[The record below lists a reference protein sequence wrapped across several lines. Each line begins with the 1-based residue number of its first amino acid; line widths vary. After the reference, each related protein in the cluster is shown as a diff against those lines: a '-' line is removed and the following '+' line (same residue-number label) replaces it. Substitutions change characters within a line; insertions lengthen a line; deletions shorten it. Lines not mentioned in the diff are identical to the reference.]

1 MADETITFELIRRID
16 REEQRS
22 PKLSKIP
29 GDFYSVVIS
38 YINQKRKTAKEDR
51 RGMLELKSIE
61 RVVEDIFDRRERKIV
76 TAAVN
81 AARTNIQ
88 PENMIEEEK
97 DFFDLV
103 TATIRQR
110 RDENLKK
117 VFTAEKGVEADLIV
131 FRDSVPEFVGS
142 DMKNYGPFKKGD
154 IAKLP
159 EENTKILVEQGVVEQ
174 FKVMK

>member
-1 MADETITFELIRRID
+1 MADDTITFDLIRRIQ

-22 PKLSKIP
+22 PKLAEIP
-29 GDFYSVVIS
+29 ENFYDAAMS
-38 YINQKRKTAKEDR
+38 YINQKRQIGEDR
-51 RGMLELKSIE
+51 KGVLEVKSIE
-61 RVVEDIFDRRERKIV
+61 RLIEDIFDRRERKIV

-81 AARTNIQ
+81 TARTNIQ

-103 TATIRQR
+103 AATIRQR
-110 RDENLKK
+110 REAKLRTM
-117 VFTAEKGVEADLIV
+117 FTVEKGEKEDLLV
-131 FRDSVPEFVGS
+131 FKDSVPEFVGS

-159 EENTKILVEQGVVEQ
+159 DENAKILIEKGLVEQ
-174 FKVMK
+174 FKVTK

>member
-1 MADETITFELIRRID
+1 MAEETITFELIRSIQ

-22 PKLSKIP
+22 PKLSKLP
-29 GDFYSVVIS
+29 DNFYNSVNS
-38 YINQKRKTAKEDR
+38 YIQQKAKLAREDR
-51 RGMLELKSIE
+51 KGILEVKSIE
-61 RVVEDIFDRRERKIV
+61 RLIQDIYDRRERKIV
-76 TAAVN
+76 TSSVN

-88 PENMIEEEK
+88 PENMTDEER

-110 RDENLKK
+110 RDENVKK
-117 VFTAEKGVEADLIV
+117 VMKVEKGVETDLIV

-159 EENTKILVEQGVVEQ
+159 EENTRLLLDKGVIEQ
-174 FKVMK
+174 FKVSK

>member
-1 MADETITFELIRRID
+1 MAEETITFEFIRRIQ

-29 GDFYSVVIS
+29 ENFYKNVIS
-38 YINQKRKTAKEDR
+38 YIQQKKKINAKEDR
-51 RGMLELKSIE
+51 KGILEVKSIE
-61 RVVEDIFDRRERKIV
+61 RLVEDIFDRRERKIV

-88 PENMIEEEK
+88 PENMSNEEK

-110 RDENLKK
+110 RDDSLKK
-117 VFTAEKGVEADLIV
+117 IFTVKGEEADLIV
-131 FRDSVPEFVGS
+131 FKEDTPEFIGS

-159 EENTKILVEQGVVEQ
+159 DDNVKILLDQGTAEQ
-174 FKVMK
+174 FKIAK